1 MSLAPRSHLRVWL
14 HARRRVISR
23 EKMQQGRHLPPE
35 LRTKFGVSVERNQEK
50 GKYLGLYVGLS
61 LGSKGSIG

>member
-1 MSLAPRSHLRVWL
+1 
-14 HARRRVISR
+14 
-23 EKMQQGRHLPPE
+23 MQQGRHLPPE

-50 GKYLGLYVGLS
+50 GKYLGLCVGLR